1 MSNVD
6 QATLTMLNNL
16 ARNSGKTLAEWV
28 ALTLATG
35 AAKHGEMLK
44 WLKGEQGL
52 THGYANLIA
61 LSARD
66 PALLAKLTAAQ
77 GAAPADGAAAP
88 AAVESD
94 LVAAQYGGDRAA
106 LKPIHDALIAA
117 IAEFGSD
124 VELAPK
130 KTYVSLR
137 RSKQFGLIQPSTKTR
152 LDVGIQLKGVAP
164 DPRLEA
170 SGSFN
175 AMVSHRVK
183 LSTLAEVDAELIG
196 WLRQA
201 YEQA

>member
-6 QATLTMLNNL
+6 QATLTMLANL
-16 ARNSGKTLAEWV
+16 AKNSGKRLDEWV
-28 ALTLATG
+28 ELTLASG
-35 AAKHGEMLK
+35 ALKHGEMVK
-44 WLKGEQGL
+44 WLKAEKGL

-77 GAAPADGAAAP
+77 SDAPTSSDDAP
-88 AAVESD
+88 VETD
-94 LVAAQYGGDRAA
+94 LIATQYAGDKAA
-106 LKPIHDALIAA
+106 LKPIYDALIAA
-117 IAEFGSD
+117 IKQFGPD

-130 KTYVSLR
+130 KAYVSLR

-152 LDVGIQLKGVAP
+152 LDVGIQLKGTAP
-164 DPRLEA
+164 GPRLEA

-175 AMVSHRVK
+175 AMVSHRVR

-196 WLRQA
+196 WLREA
-201 YEQA
+201 YESA